1 MITIAAAFI
10 LAFAAMA
17 MFAIFPVGSRTTFS
31 DTVADDTE
39 PDADIQPLN
48 KPSFPSVEGRNID
61 GRQFVLPEQ
70 FEGLYNVALI
80 TYDIDQRVDAAAWI
94 ASLRTMENAYPD
106 IHAYELPLV
115 GVMPW
120 LTRERRESRLSSDTT
135 DPHIRANTISIYI
148 DPHAFNG
155 VLHIDDCAQIIIIL
169 VDRFGNVLWRERG
182 PCTAAKI
189 EDLENTIVNLLTNV
203 RIYPEN

>member
-10 LAFAAMA
+10 IAFAAMA
-17 MFAIFPVGSRTTFS
+17 MFAIFPLGSRTTLS
-31 DTVADDTE
+31 GAVADDTE
-39 PDADIQPLN
+39 PDADLQPPP
-48 KPSFPSVEGRNID
+48 KPRFPSVEGRNID
-61 GRQFVLPEQ
+61 GRQFALPEQ

-80 TYDIDQRVDAAAWI
+80 TYDVDQQVDAAAWI
-94 ASLRTMENAYPD
+94 ASLRTIENAYPD

-115 GVMPW
+115 GNVQW
-120 LTRERRESRLSSDTT
+120 LTRERREFRLSSDTT
-135 DPHIRANTISIYI
+135 DPQTRANTISLYT

-155 VLHIDDCAQIIIIL
+155 VLDIDDRAQIIIIL

-189 EDLENTIVNLLTNV
+189 EDLENNIFNLLLNV
-203 RIYPEN
+203 RIYVEN